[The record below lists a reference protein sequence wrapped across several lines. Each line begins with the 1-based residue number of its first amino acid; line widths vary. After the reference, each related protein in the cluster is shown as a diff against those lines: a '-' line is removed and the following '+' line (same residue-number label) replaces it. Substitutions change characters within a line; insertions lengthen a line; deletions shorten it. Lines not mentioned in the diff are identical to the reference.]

1 MHLLMHS
8 NSKKKKKQFY
18 ALIRAFSKN
27 KKWKVKL
34 YEFSN
39 HHAFIKQKWKIYM
52 SYMYFHHAFIYAS
65 S

>member
-27 KKWKVKL
+27 KK
-34 YEFSN
+34 
-39 HHAFIKQKWKIYM
+39 
-52 SYMYFHHAFIYAS
+52 
-65 S
+65 